1 VLRTAQALVASGVSN
16 RRIAKALKALRA
28 TLPESMPLSG
38 LSIIAVAD
46 QVVVRERGGRWQ
58 ADSGQYLLEFEGD
71 PAAGKLSIVERKP
84 HAPEP
89 EDWFERALEL
99 ERTDPEASVRA
110 YRQAIDSDPSHVDAW
125 INLALLLHDGR
136 KLNEALRVYMEA
148 LDVIGAEAVLLFNL
162 GVLLEDMQRRKEAI
176 QAYEGALRVDPRLA
190 DSHYNLALLHQRA
203 GKSQAALRHMAQY
216 RRLTASPRPSP
227 LVAPL
232 LTPAGARGYWVPAVS
247 RIPLGEC
254 LGAIEPSGETRF
266 ASCSPWRGSRYAQIF
281 RAYLDPSGNERP
293 SLHARHSRAAAAAA
307 IAAVAS
313 GGEIW
318 LLDSANYNAGPV
330 GRDQVGHHPQ
340 RSRRAVG
347 SVGRPGWRCV
357 RRLHGGRQAPR
368 FAIWSSLPFPPAA
381 APTAIN
387 VTAGAELTIEGCLIA
402 NLPQFG
408 GRRGFRDEGPDH

>member
-1 VLRTAQALVASGVSN
+1 MLRLYEGRGVRNITTITHPYGARDVERLLQLPAESLRALVKAGFVTPARGARNALRFSFQDLIVLRTAQALVASGVSN

-162 GVLLEDMQRRKEAI
+162 GVLLEDMQRRKEAV

-190 DSHYNLALLHQRA
+190 DSHYNLSLLYQRL
-203 GKSQAALRHMAQY
+203 GKPREALRHMSLY
-216 RRLTASPRPSP
+216 RK
-227 LVAPL
+227 
-232 LTPAGARGYWVPAVS
+232 
-247 RIPLGEC
+247 
-254 LGAIEPSGETRF
+254 LGAKP
-266 ASCSPWRGSRYAQIF
+266 
-281 RAYLDPSGNERP
+281 
-293 SLHARHSRAAAAAA
+293 
-307 IAAVAS
+307 
-313 GGEIW
+313 
-318 LLDSANYNAGPV
+318 
-330 GRDQVGHHPQ
+330 
-340 RSRRAVG
+340 
-347 SVGRPGWRCV
+347 
-357 RRLHGGRQAPR
+357 
-368 FAIWSSLPFPPAA
+368 
-381 APTAIN
+381 
-387 VTAGAELTIEGCLIA
+387 
-402 NLPQFG
+402 
-408 GRRGFRDEGPDH
+408 